1 MVFCL
6 EYEKERG
13 GPTVSRFYEDKLSAI
28 AAAKDR
34 ALYRA
39 TVWEVDGAQ
48 RRFIMRRFKGV

>member
-1 MVFCL
+1 MMFCL

-48 RRFIMRRFKGV
+48 RHFIMRRFKGV